1 MIKLDIQ
8 LDIYSAGIHYW
19 TDSTQLVTR
28 IEDQKIQF
36 TADIPRKFNLYQN
49 YPNPFNPVTQ
59 IRFDLP
65 EKNIISLSVYNNLG
79 QEVAV
84 MIKNKFFNPGSYEV
98 SLNGNN
104 LASGVYFYSL
114 KSEKYYAVGKMLLL
128 R

>member
-1 MIKLDIQ
+1 M
-8 LDIYSAGIHYW
+8 
-19 TDSTQLVTR
+19 TR
-28 IEDQKIQF
+28 IEDQNIEF
-36 TADIPRKFNLYQN
+36 AADIPIKFNLYQN